1 MHNFYLCKCYIKIV
15 IKHTTE
21 YVKFYYFFLFPTFI
35 CAKNYFL
42 LKFAK
47 FFLDKQKKR
56 FTFRQ

>member
-1 MHNFYLCKCYIKIV
+1 MLHKIV
-15 IKHTTE
+15 IKHATE